1 MRRISQIGT
10 RPPLASARP
19 SAWACL
25 GLVALAYLTFCAT
38 YLPLNALTEGRATH
52 TLFLPGEAAL
62 PLVPAF
68 EFVYVL
74 GYVLPLVVVY
84 RRPDRARLGRL
95 ARAFAL
101 TLAAAYATYLLF
113 PVHVPRPALTSDSPA
128 ARLLALE
135 YLDKPYN
142 AFPSLH
148 VAIATLLALACGDD
162 RHLRWWLVP
171 VVALMAVSTVFVKQH
186 YILDVLSGAA
196 LAFAAWRLAAWSA
209 R

>member
-1 MRRISQIGT
+1 MRRLSLFET
-10 RPPLASARP
+10 WLPLAPARP

-25 GLVALAYLTFCAT
+25 GLVAVAYLAFCAT

-52 TLFLPGEAAL
+52 TLFLPGEAAI

-101 TLAAAYATYLLF
+101 TLAAAYATYVLF
-113 PVHVPRPALTSDSPA
+113 PVYLPRPTLTSHSLA

-142 AFPSLH
+142 DFPSLH
-148 VAIATLLALACGDD
+148 VALGTLLALACGDHP
-162 RHLRWWLVP
+162 RLRWWLP
-171 VVALMAVSTVFVKQH
+171 AVVVLIAVSTVLVKQH
-186 YILDVLSGAA
+186 YIVDVASAIA
-196 LAFAAWRLAAWSA
+196 LAFTAWRLATWGS